1 MSSELLFK
9 LEEKID
15 NAVETVELLR
25 LQVEELE
32 DRNQSLI
39 DENAA
44 LKNKQTTWE
53 QNLSLMLQ
61 KLDSVNSKQESSL
74 HQFEEAETMA

>member
-15 NAVETVELLR
+15 HAIENIELLR

-61 KLDSVNSKQESSL
+61 KLDSVNNKKEVIQRVE
-74 HQFEEAETMA
+74 EEALV